1 MDRTSHGW
9 SLKFQYEN
17 WLCWMR
23 TNLLVYSVSGLPI
36 TFLIDWNSLVSVF
49 PLSIPI
55 IFMWPQND
63 QHWRHC
69 IIPNHEIKRS
79 QMHPI
84 LSSSLFRSLFP
95 SLLSLSL
102 LFISVDDAHLTSGAL
117 CGHAIYCWG
126 MCVVGT
132 CAWMPREWLC
142 SVLCESPKI
151 SRTIL
156 VWLQLQLSVLAQCSS
171 VYHFGQSRPRTAV
184 LAFPLRLS
192 YFRAP
197 HSEDSSRF

>member
-1 MDRTSHGW
+1 MMDRTSHGW

-63 QHWRHC
+63 QHRRHC
-69 IIPNHEIKRS
+69 IIRNHEIKRS

-102 LFISVDDAHLTSGAL
+102 LFISVDDAHLTSGACHL
-117 CGHAIYCWG
+117 LLGDVCSRH
-126 MCVVGT
+126 MCLKAERV
-132 CAWMPREWLC
+132 AL
-142 SVLCESPKI
+142 
-151 SRTIL
+151 
-156 VWLQLQLSVLAQCSS
+156 
-171 VYHFGQSRPRTAV
+171 
-184 LAFPLRLS
+184 LRAL
-192 YFRAP
+192 
-197 HSEDSSRF
+197 